1 MNQDL
6 SEESCDSNM
15 EEEKQTTDNS
25 SNAKMSIGGK

>member
-1 MNQDL
+1 LRAKAFAYDT
-6 SEESCDSNM
+6 M